1 MIEEREVVTEESAA
15 PRWIGIVVVALA
27 LVSFVGLGIGWA
39 ASNHA
44 KALEQTVT
52 TQQQQQAQF
61 KQDENTLGQRLAKAE
76 NTSAQLQGELSVVTD
91 KMRLTK
97 TELNRANAQAKK
109 IKADDAKQLADLQ
122 NNVTGQLA
130 TKASVDDVTK
140 LGTDVTGVKA
150 DLETTNNNLT
160 MTKGEFGT
168 LVAKNHDEI
177 EELRRMGDRDYYEFT
192 IDKKN
197 QRKKV
202 GDTIVQLRGV
212 NAKKNL
218 YTVSMYVDDSRY
230 DKKNRSANEPIYFF
244 THGSRAPLEFV
255 VNQIGKD
262 KITGYLSVPKTA
274 AARTQASLN

>member
-1 MIEEREVVTEESAA
+1 
-15 PRWIGIVVVALA
+15 
-27 LVSFVGLGIGWA
+27 
-39 ASNHA
+39 
-44 KALEQTVT
+44 LEQTIGS
-52 TQQQQQAQF
+52 QQSQV
-61 KQDENTLGQRLAKAE
+61 KQVENVLGQRLTKAE
-76 NTSAQLQGELSVVTD
+76 DTNAQLQGELSVVTD
-91 KMRLTK
+91 KMKLTQ
-97 TELNRANAQAKK
+97 TELNRAHAQTTA
-109 IKADDAKQLADLQ
+109 IKEDDAKQLADLQ
-122 NNVTGQLA
+122 NNVNGALA

-140 LGTDVTGVKA
+140 LGTDVTGVKT

-160 MTKGEFGT
+160 MAKGEFGT

-197 QRKKV
+197 QREKV
-202 GDTIVQLRGV
+202 GDMMVELRGV

-218 YTVSMYVDDSRY
+218 YTVAMYVDDSRY

-274 AARTQASLN
+274 TARTQASGN